1 MKTTDYLRLLRQYKE
16 SFADKYGIE
25 RIGIFGSVARGEQ
38 TKDSDVDIVVH
49 LTRPRLFNMVHI
61 KDDLQHLFGCPVDIV
76 RERENMDLL
85 LRKNIQRDGIYA

>member
-49 LTRPRLFNMVHI
+49 RKCPKLGTKLHLRPVALVSVEF
-61 KDDLQHLFGCPVDIV
+61 L
-76 RERENMDLL
+76 
-85 LRKNIQRDGIYA
+85 